1 MEFTA
6 SLTIACSPNNVTSG
20 QVRDIIIKALRNHP
34 EDRQTD
40 AYILVVAALVEA
52 MPCGQAKVSGCARP
66 HFLTKLADL
75 RHRLRWETSFSGA
88 WSSRALQDRV
98 SRTNTRNSWRGS
110 SRDHSRHRGRQ
121 NHQSLYQSDGPRND
135 RGRNRGGPSRTRG
148 QRNRGG
154 PSQTRDLEA
163 AAHRKAA

>member
-40 AYILVVAALVEA
+40 ATFSSSPRWWKRCRAARRR
-52 MPCGQAKVSGCARP
+52 CSGCARP
-66 HFLTKLADL
+66 HVPTKLADL
-75 RHRLRWETSFSGA
+75 RHRLSWETSFSGA
-88 WSSRALQDRV
+88 WSSRAPQDRV

-148 QRNRGG
+148 QRTCRG
-154 PSQTRDLEA
+154 
-163 AAHRKAA
+163 